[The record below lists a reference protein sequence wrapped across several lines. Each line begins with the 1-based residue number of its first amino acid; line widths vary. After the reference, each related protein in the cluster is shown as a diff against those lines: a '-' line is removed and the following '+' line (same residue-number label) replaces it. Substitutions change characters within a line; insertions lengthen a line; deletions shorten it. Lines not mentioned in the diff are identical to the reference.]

1 MKAEPPLSPSRY
13 LLSRARTML
22 GCVTRDVDAR
32 CVQIAVRPGTHNVHQ
47 SGKSFYGWALAFSG
61 LAPPP
66 KGRAVDACACD
77 IGAETVSLPWVL
89 RGVPALEAG
98 AT

>member
-1 MKAEPPLSPSRY
+1 MDAPESSRPAS
-13 LLSRARTML
+13 LATLWL
-22 GCVTRDVDAR
+22 GT
-32 CVQIAVRPGTHNVHQ
+32 GTHNVHQ